1 VREVVGC
8 LPLPKVKKA
17 QATAIGGLLFLV
29 IVMLL
34 VGFQLELNQTQV
46 EMSISDA
53 ERAEER
59 VEISDVFFGQI
70 KTYTN
75 SSSFPPFTWK
85 ANVAAGGNPFTS
97 GGLMAKQEIGIV
109 RPIPNMNFTESANPW
124 VFQRILTNANTG
136 ASGSLTTETIDSLSG
151 SSGIFSD
158 FAFNPPPGQTASAKM
173 NWTLS
178 FFVDLTSL
186 GNTVEVATLSIGK
199 KVVKFV
205 NVVGS
210 GEINVYL
217 RNPNGDTYK
226 LINFVVTGED
236 VNWVHINRAIN
247 KNNFTQSGFYTLIV
261 ESKAELSR
269 SNVETPEF
277 KVLFDDIGI
286 VLKSTLYVTDWE
298 ATFRIDE
305 PVLILKRFMVSIV
318 SRYDVDNVMQ
328 SIYIKDHFSNRWD
341 LLDTSFVSTLPTT
354 KTFKFNLAFG
364 PQLQRYIGFGPQLQN
379 ITLRIVS
386 IHPNSF
392 KAFSNGISLTD
403 FFIQNRN
410 SLVITI
416 KNLSGKPVTIKSLW
430 ISNPSVTKRFEL
442 NMLLRGG
449 EEVIRVINF
458 VWTPGDHS
466 FKIVTTKGTVA
477 LFSSTA

>member
-1 VREVVGC
+1 MKGAVGC

-34 VGFQLELNQTQV
+34 VGFQLEFNQVQV
-46 EMSISDA
+46 EMNISDA

-75 SSSFPPFTWK
+75 SSSFPPFAWK
-85 ANVAAGGNPFTS
+85 ANIADGGNPFTT
-97 GGLMAKQEIGIV
+97 GLIAKRETGIL

-124 VFQRILTNANTG
+124 VFQRILINANSG
-136 ASGSLTTETIDSLSG
+136 ASGTLTTETIDSLSG

-158 FAFNPPPGQTASAKM
+158 FAFNPPSGQTSSAKM

-186 GNTVEVATLSIGK
+186 GNTVESATLSIGK

-217 RNPNGDTYK
+217 KNPNGSTYK
-226 LINFVVTGED
+226 LLNFVVTGSD
-236 VNWVHINRAIN
+236 SNWVHTN
-247 KNNFTQSGFYTLIV
+247 KPISVNNFTQSGFYTIIV
-261 ESKAELSR
+261 ESKATLSR

-286 VLKSTLYVTDWE
+286 LLKSTLYVTDWE

-305 PVLILKRFMVSIV
+305 PTLILKKFMVSIV

-328 SIYIKDHFSNRWD
+328 SIYIKDHFANRWD
-341 LLDTSFVSTLPTT
+341 LLDTSFVSTLSTT
-354 KTFKFNLAFG
+354 KTFKFDLAFG
-364 PQLQRYIGFGPQLQN
+364 HQLQRYIGVGTQLQN

-386 IHPNSF
+386 IKPNSF

-403 FFIQNRN
+403 FFIQSRN

-430 ISNPSVTKRFEL
+430 ISNPSVTRRFEL

-466 FKIVTTKGTVA
+466 FKIVTTRGTMA